1 MSPNFLFVVALKRN
15 RSVTHTAG
23 RRDGRQKGRESG
35 YYNLHRNLNKTL
47 LHKLLLTSYLLHQTL
62 VDFQSTDF
70 AARQCS
76 SKLGIALAA
85 PSVHVAWVAAVATV
99 AARLGEYLACDRTR
113 LAVLDGDSLHG
124 GRIHQSQLL

>member
-47 LHKLLLTSYLLHQTL
+47 LHKLLLTSYLLHQT
-62 VDFQSTDF
+62 
-70 AARQCS
+70 
-76 SKLGIALAA
+76 
-85 PSVHVAWVAAVATV
+85 SVHVAWVAAVATV